1 MISKKNILPQ
11 RAEINKNKTTPNKIN
26 NRAGFTLIEMIIAM
40 TILALVVTVLYLAF
54 STAGRIWSKQQVK
67 GGRGEHEAALIR
79 LLHDDLQNLVP
90 YSFSWEKGEGFFF
103 ALGPRTIFYATT
115 SGYGARQRQPEGLY
129 FACCYLKESEKEE
142 GLALYLVKERGP
154 KKFLVEAL
162 WDFIQ
167 SPDKSLALNSEI
179 SEASLLVLDGL
190 KEAEFFVVAD
200 PEKLNLPEG
209 EIASGALVEKGEI
222 RNYSRKNLPGN
233 ILFRYENNS
242 AGKRNFLLELEP
254 PPELPKK
261 DAKKKK
267 KK

>member
-1 MISKKNILPQ
+1 MTLKKNILPQ
-11 RAEINKNKTTPNKIN
+11 RNKINRVYSNKVN

-103 ALGPRTIFYATT
+103 ALGPKTIFYATT

-142 GLALYLVKERGP
+142 GLALYLMKERGP
-154 KKFLVEAL
+154 KKILVEAL

-167 SPDKSLALNSEI
+167 NPDQNFTVSSEI

-190 KEAEFFVVAD
+190 HEAEFLIVAD

-209 EIASGALVEKGEI
+209 EIASGALLEKGEI
-222 RNYSRKNLPGN
+222 RKFNRKNLPGN
-233 ILFRYENNS
+233 ILFRYENTN
-242 AGKRNFLLELEP
+242 AEKRNFLLQLEP

-261 DAKKKK
+261 DDKNKKKK
-267 KK
+267 